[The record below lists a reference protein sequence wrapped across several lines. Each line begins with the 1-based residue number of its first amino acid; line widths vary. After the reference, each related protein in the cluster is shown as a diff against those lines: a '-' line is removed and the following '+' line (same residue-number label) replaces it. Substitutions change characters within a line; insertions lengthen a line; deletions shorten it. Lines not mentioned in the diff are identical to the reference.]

1 MTPPGPAY
9 PFTAFSFAVEIYPGA
24 DSAPLVGAAFAECD
38 GIDMT
43 HEVKTIRE
51 GGANDRQIRLNG
63 SVAYGTVT
71 LKRGMTE
78 DLALWNWFQSSIA
91 DPGLRAGAEIVV
103 LAPDGVSERARFQL
117 SKCVP
122 IKIKAPALNA
132 KDGQIA
138 IEELQLAYET
148 LHLALPET

>member
-91 DPGLRAGAEIVV
+91 DPGLRAGAR
-103 LAPDGVSERARFQL
+103 SEERRVGKECRPRAGMYHGKR
-117 SKCVP
+117 
-122 IKIKAPALNA
+122 N
-132 KDGQIA
+132 KDGEGRDDTQCVWTRMRCKA
-138 IEELQLAYET
+138 R
-148 LHLALPET
+148 

>member
-1 MTPPGPAY
+1 M
-9 PFTAFSFAVEIYPGA
+9 
-24 DSAPLVGAAFAECD
+24 
-38 GIDMT
+38 
-43 HEVKTIRE
+43 
-51 GGANDRQIRLNG
+51 
-63 SVAYGTVT
+63 
-71 LKRGMTE
+71 
-78 DLALWNWFQSSIA
+78 
-91 DPGLRAGAEIVV
+91 
-103 LAPDGVSERARFQL
+103 SERARFQL

>member
-1 MTPPGPAY
+1 M
-9 PFTAFSFAVEIYPGA
+9 
-24 DSAPLVGAAFAECD
+24 
-38 GIDMT
+38 
-43 HEVKTIRE
+43 
-51 GGANDRQIRLNG
+51 
-63 SVAYGTVT
+63 T